1 MPVLTP
7 TYLCHHDAVM
17 GRRRVAGGSPLK
29 EGLSVSQSRLPEA
42 VCFYALCLPV
52 HRGADTRRTA
62 VMSYRKNA
70 REFHFAIP
78 CTDSHIIF
86 SFFLSF
92 PSLPLPLFSP
102 PRPSPACESQEGT
115 SVGYS
120 WRGYRRH
127 CSLRDEYWLACGWQC
142 GFPLKPT
149 DTR

>member
-42 VCFYALCLPV
+42 VCFCALCLPV

-78 CTDSHIIF
+78 CTDSHII
-86 SFFLSF
+86 SFF
-92 PSLPLPLFSP
+92 FSP
-102 PRPSPACESQEGT
+102 SPLSLSLCFLGFFFSPRPSPACESQEGT

-120 WRGYRRH
+120 WRGNRRH
-127 CSLRDEYWLACGWQC
+127 CSLRDKYWLARGCSVD
-142 GFPLKPT
+142 FL
-149 DTR
+149 